1 MEAAAEPE
9 IKETQDT
16 AENAPPV
23 SDEIQL
29 SSHNAQRPSD
39 ETGTSQSQN
48 ASKVLKYLLMNSLFC
63 SPFFVLRER

>member
-9 IKETQDT
+9 IKETQNA

-23 SDEIQL
+23 SDETQL
-29 SSHNAQRPSD
+29 SSREAQRPSD

-48 ASKVLKYLLMNSLFC
+48 ASKVLKYLLTNSLFC